1 MNAPTKADKIEVDKT
16 KADRLAEFTKV
27 WETIG
32 LQDQTIDVK
41 LTHTMRPKTKLMEAD
56 ARRSLPRLPRLVGP
70 RAGAEAPEAM
80 PELDFK
86 HTIGEGGM
94 GLVSL
99 ANQVPM
105 GRDVA
110 VKGLRD
116 EARSQEMRMAL
127 LREGWTTGL
136 LEHPNIIPVYTLG
149 RDADDEPLIVMKR
162 IEGVSWSELLRDP
175 SKAPRDFDSDD
186 PLDWH
191 IDILAQVCNAVHY
204 AHSKGIIHRDLKP
217 ENVMI
222 GEFGEVYVLD
232 WGIAVRLDEDPR
244 GRLPSVAEVTSPAGT
259 PAYMA
264 PEMVTGD
271 GRQLSKR
278 TDVYLLGAIL
288 HEILTGHPP
297 HRGDTL
303 QAMLFEAFC
312 SQPHDYD
319 VSVPQP
325 LVDICHR
332 AMAADPAER
341 FESAEAFRHAL
352 VDFTR
357 HREALALADE
367 AAQRLAILRD
377 MLSEDARGDSADAAQ
392 VPGEAQIY
400 KLFGE
405 CRFGFEQALRV
416 ERDNP
421 AAKHGLQAVLETMA
435 ERELSRGAYQAA
447 SLLIADFPEPRPDFD
462 RRLEALG
469 EELEN
474 REQEFEHLQ
483 KIKREV
489 DPEVGRTSRSV
500 FAAVLGVV
508 FCGLGVLI
516 DTSWRFWDMPIT
528 HELLVAHGVFLVVML
543 VVALRFGRR
552 WLFQNSAN
560 RRMML
565 GLLMM
570 LIGSACYRTII
581 WIADLPLMP
590 AIAGEVMYYG
600 MGAAIL
606 GFAQDRRIAWSG
618 LPYFPAGFLGA
629 LFPNYVMLI
638 FAVTNLV
645 ALWVLAWALWPR
657 RC

>member
-1 MNAPTKADKIEVDKT
+1 MNAPTKVDRTDADKT
-16 KADRLAEFTKV
+16 KADKLAEFTKV

-41 LTHTMRPKTKLMEAD
+41 RTQTMRPEAKVLSSD
-56 ARRSLPRLPRLVGP
+56 QRYSLPRLPRLLGEHA
-70 RAGAEAPEAM
+70 RDAM
-80 PELDFK
+80 PELRFK
-86 HTIGEGGM
+86 QKIGEGGM

-99 ANQVPM
+99 ADQVPM

-116 EARSQEMRMAL
+116 EARSHEMRMAL

-149 RDADDEPLIVMKR
+149 RDEDDEPLIVMKR
-162 IEGVSWSELLRDP
+162 IEGVSWHELLRDP
-175 SKAPRDFDSDD
+175 SRAPRDFDSDD

-232 WGIAVRLDEDPR
+232 WGIAVRLDEDPQ
-244 GRLPSVAEVTSPAGT
+244 GRLPSVAQVTSPAGT

-271 GRQLSKR
+271 GRNLSER
-278 TDVYLLGAIL
+278 TDIYLLGAIL
-288 HEILTGHPP
+288 HEILTGRPP
-297 HRGDTL
+297 HRGESL
-303 QAMLFEAFC
+303 QEMLFEAFC
-312 SQPHDYD
+312 SQPQEYD
-319 VSVPQP
+319 DAVPQP
-325 LVDICHR
+325 LIDVCHQ
-332 AMAADPAER
+332 AMAADSAER
-341 FESAEAFRHAL
+341 FASAEEFRHAL
-352 VDFTR
+352 VDFKR
-357 HREALALADE
+357 HREALALATE
-367 AAQRLAILRD
+367 ADQRLRSLRE
-377 MLSEDARGDSADAAQ
+377 MLAEDESEDESES
-392 VPGEAQIY
+392 VSEAQIY

-416 ERDNP
+416 EHDNP
-421 AAKHGLQAVLETMA
+421 AATRGLQAVLETMA

-462 RRLEALG
+462 RRLDQLG
-469 EELEN
+469 HELES
-474 REQEFEHLQ
+474 REQEFENLQ

-489 DPEVGRTSRSV
+489 DPEVGRTSRSI
-500 FAAVLGVV
+500 FAAVLGVF
-508 FCGLGVLI
+508 FCGLGVTI
-516 DTSWRFWDMPIT
+516 DLSWRLGGMPIT
-528 HELLVAHGVFLVVML
+528 HELLVVHGVFLVVVL
-543 VVALRFGRR
+543 IVALRVGRR

-565 GLLMM
+565 GLLVM
-570 LIGSACYRTII
+570 LAGSAWYRILML
-581 WIADLPLMP
+581 IADLPVMP
-590 AIAGEVMYYG
+590 TLAGEVMYYG
-600 MGAAIL
+600 VGAAIL

-618 LPYFPAGFLGA
+618 LPYFPAGLLGA

-638 FAVTNLV
+638 FAVTNLI

-657 RC
+657 EE